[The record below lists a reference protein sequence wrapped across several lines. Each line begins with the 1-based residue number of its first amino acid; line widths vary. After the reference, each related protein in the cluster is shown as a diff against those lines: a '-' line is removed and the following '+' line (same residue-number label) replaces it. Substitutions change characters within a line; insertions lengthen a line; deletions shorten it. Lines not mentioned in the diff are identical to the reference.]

1 MEKEKALECAKL
13 WATNLHF
20 SSESRQEIQ
29 ELLDKNDHEEL
40 YERFYRELEF
50 GTGGI
55 RGILGQGTNRLNIY
69 TVQKATQALA
79 TELLRSFPGQQIK
92 VALSYDSRMFSKEFA
107 MQTASV
113 LAGNGIKAL
122 LYKRLNPVCLLS
134 WSTRYHNAQA
144 GVMITASHNPPKY
157 NGYKVYWNDGRQV
170 TEPNDKNIINNYYAI
185 KDYSTIKYLE
195 FTAALESGLIEYI
208 GEDVEDNYINTVA
221 KYAINPEL
229 IKSKGKE
236 LCAVYTPIHGTGLV
250 PVTKLLS
257 KLGFSNLH
265 VVEEQR
271 LPDGKFPT
279 VKSPNPENASALAL
293 AVDLMKKVKGDL
305 VIGTDPDADRIG
317 IAVPHKGEVHYLNGN
332 QIGVL
337 LMNYIVEGLKA
348 QGKLPKRG
356 YCVKTIVTTDLQKA
370 ICQKHGFE
378 IHDTLTGFKWLGGVM
393 NDKDQ
398 NDKDCKFIFAS
409 EESFGYLNHTQVRDK
424 DGIAP
429 TALAYEMALH
439 YKLQGKTLIDALE
452 DIYREYGFFHEY
464 LLNLDYEGSA
474 GAQKITRIM
483 QTFRNFESKEFAAEM
498 IEEIEDY
505 KQGYK
510 GLPASDVLC
519 FRLKGGNKV
528 LMRPSGTEPKIK
540 FYIMLQSSAGSLDQN
555 KVSCQKM
562 TEKVVEY
569 IKAICEK
576 A

>member
-1 MEKEKALECAKL
+1 MQKEQALEQAKK
-13 WATNLHF
+13 WAANPHF
-20 SSESRQEIQ
+20 SPESRKEIQ
-29 ELLDKNDHEEL
+29 DLLDKGDHEEL
-40 YERFYRELEF
+40 YERFYREMEF

-69 TVQKATQALA
+69 TVRKATQALA
-79 TELLRSFPGQQIK
+79 TELLRSFPNQQIK

-134 WSTRYHNAQA
+134 WSTRYHQAQA

-185 KDYSTIKYLE
+185 TDYSTIKYLE
-195 FTAALESGLIEYI
+195 FDQAYEQGLISYVE
-208 GEDVEDNYINTVA
+208 ENVEDAYIDTVA
-221 KYAINPEL
+221 QYAINPEL
-229 IKSKGKE
+229 IKKHGNE
-236 LCAVYTPIHGTGLV
+236 LTAVYTPIHGTGLV
-250 PVTKLLS
+250 PVTKLLK
-257 KLGFSNLH
+257 KLGFTNLH
-265 VVEEQR
+265 IVEEQR

-279 VKSPNPENASALAL
+279 VKSPNPENASALQL
-293 AVDLMKKVKGDL
+293 AVDLMKKVNGDL

-317 IAVPHKGEVHYLNGN
+317 IAVPHKGQVHYLNGN

-337 LMNYIVEGLKA
+337 LMNYIIEGKKA

-356 YCVKTIVTTDLQKA
+356 FCVKTIVTTDLQKA
-370 ICQKHGFE
+370 ICDKHGFE
-378 IHDTLTGFKWLGGVM
+378 IPDTLTGFKWLGGVM
-393 NDKDQ
+393 NDKAK
-398 NDKDCKFIFAS
+398 NDPECQFVFAS

-439 YKLQGKTLIDALE
+439 YKRLGKTLIDALE
-452 DIYREYGFFHEY
+452 DIYKEYGFFHEY

-483 QTFRNFESKEFAAEM
+483 QTFRNYSSKEFAGEA
-498 IEEIEDY
+498 IVEIEDY
-505 KQGYK
+505 KAGYK

-540 FYIMLQSSAGSLDQN
+540 FYIMLQSKIGGLDQN
-555 KVSCQKM
+555 KQACEKM
-562 TEKVVEY
+562 TTSLVNF
-569 IKAICEK
+569 IKAVCEK

>member
-1 MEKEKALECAKL
+1 MEKEAALERAKE
-13 WATNLHF
+13 WANNPHF
-20 SSESRQEIQ
+20 SAESRKEIQ
-29 ELLDKNDHEEL
+29 DLLDKNDHDEL
-40 YERFYRELEF
+40 FERFYREMEF

-55 RGILGQGTNRLNIY
+55 RGILGQGINRLNIY

-134 WSTRYHNAQA
+134 WSTRYHQAQA

-170 TEPNDKNIINNYYAI
+170 TAPNDKNIINNYYAI
-185 KDYSTIKYLE
+185 TDYSTIKYLD
-195 FTAALESGLIEYI
+195 FAAALENGLVEYV
-208 GEDVEDNYINTVA
+208 GEDIEDAYIETVA

-229 IKSKGKE
+229 IKNHGKE
-236 LCAVYTPIHGTGLV
+236 LTAVYTPIHGTGLV

-257 KLGFSNLH
+257 KLGFTNVH

-271 LPDGKFPT
+271 HPDGKFPT

-293 AVDLMKKVKGDL
+293 AVDLLKKVNGDL

-317 IAVPHKGEVHYLNGN
+317 VAVPHKGEIHYLNGN

-337 LMNYIVEGLKA
+337 LMNYIIEGKKG
-348 QGKLPKRG
+348 QGTLPKRG

-370 ICQKHGFE
+370 ICDHHGFE

-393 NDKDQ
+393 NDKAQ
-398 NDKDCKFIFAS
+398 NDKDCAFIFAS
-409 EESFGYLNHTQVRDK
+409 EESFGYLNHIHVRDK

-439 YKLQGKTLIDALE
+439 YKKQGKTLIDALE
-452 DIYREYGFFHEY
+452 DIYRQYGFFHEY

-483 QTFRNFESKEFAAEM
+483 HTFRNYESTEFAGEK
-498 IEEIEDY
+498 IVEVEDY
-505 KQGYK
+505 KNGYK

-519 FRLKGGNKV
+519 FRLAGGNKV

-540 FYIMLQSSAGSLDQN
+540 FYIMLQNNSGGLENN
-555 KVSCQKM
+555 KQACQKM
-562 TEKVVEY
+562 TEQIVQF
-569 IKAICEK
+569 IKTICEK